1 MTTPVFHR
9 LTVPTYFGGL
19 PSNFDYINNAGAGI
33 PALADGQRAD
43 GINQGT
49 YFVAFTDDGTSKNV
63 NRPAMAL
70 AQNTD
75 FIDNILHADLATEW
89 LSSLKTAG
97 TGGDTGTTISY
108 LLTGP
113 IFMGGV
119 ADTNFAFVILTPD
132 GDQINVAGTQ
142 AVVHTATDLGI
153 PPTPSGGGGFS
164 VGDVQ
169 LTYNVTIPE
178 GVEYYVV
185 FGRRTQLANLAP
197 DALIRSGQRLYPTV
211 FHTQELLR
219 QVHGNNEAWNDPWDS
234 TIFDLTTRG
243 LNGLYSLSTTGGGG
257 TENTPG
263 EGAVATRTAQ
273 ALTMRSQI
281 ADRHMPDPYNA
292 LWLADLT
299 DDAPVNTN
307 SNYGAIGSVG
317 FMAYTKRWSVSGEN
331 PHSPA
336 VAAFANIVR
345 RAQPVGT
352 APSAGQGY
360 WTRITSGASGTIASG
375 SFTGLYFITLDSVSN
390 TYFWQADTNGTKRT
404 AVALGRDLLRL
415 TLSTGNVITVRMVEL
430 LASNSKVVYF
440 TTLDGGPSDDLATL
454 PVIVDS
460 LEWVSPTMVHGNG
473 AMASKQYFLTD
484 PLPGSLPVYNDDG
497 LFLVIPPPATDINS
511 ASSSGY
517 GQYNGPP
524 AGVSMNYFGRDTN
537 LVDGNRIL
545 GWGSYNQSSIQTLGG
560 GLWDELA
567 YLTSDGGLHY
577 GYAQQVYDGYVTNSA
592 DSFLGPTGNN
602 ARFTSP
608 GTVTWTLDLDH
619 FDTFYLD
626 LASGAYTLNIA
637 YVSNQTTDSIDPSG
651 YPLQPG
657 RKIKV
662 IIQQNSAGCV
672 FGATNFLA
680 SAAGKTTTYGDPW
693 GNNVPPL
700 TGAALAIDVYEI
712 EILPFQEPVGKVT
725 RFGNTSANDY
735 VPDRAAWRA
744 VSATDWPT
752 TGQYPGQG
760 SNIQNSFSACWDPFG
775 YRWVVG
781 GWQLSSVL
789 HQPSISTD
797 GGKTWFSYGTGTLSD
812 LVLSTAV
819 CVNPLTGQMIQ
830 ILSPTG
836 AGFGGYASCPFNGTW
851 SYTIVSGSAE
861 PNFVLAAAAW
871 FYTSPSAGEYIVLG
885 VAGSAGTGGA
895 ITSGGG
901 VKSTTG
907 TGWTNIAGALPTAW
921 TSLSGP
927 NSPFNVYS
935 AVATPPGQ
943 ASTAAIF
950 GTTVWNNGT
959 GTYTSVIVTTTD
971 GATFSAVTN
980 PFGSST
986 GNFLNGLAVDNTNPL
1001 QPVFL
1006 ALVGLSGSGE
1016 DNTSVYKSTNNGAT
1030 WTVVKTFDGSLF
1042 GQSNFSGAGIAVI
1055 GQLWV
1060 CALSEGNRGPTV
1072 LYSLDQGATWHYGN
1086 NRLPPSTPGNGL
1098 YQTLVAGDTQFLGI
1112 NGQYYAV
1119 SLPSGISPVQV

>member
-9 LTVPTYFGGL
+9 LTVPTYFGAL
-19 PSNFDYINNAGAGI
+19 PSNYDYINNAVTGT

-43 GINQGT
+43 GINAGT

-75 FIDNILHADLATEW
+75 FIDNILHADLAIEW
-89 LSSLKTAG
+89 PSATMTAG
-97 TGGDTGTTISY
+97 AGGDTGATIPY
-108 LLTGP
+108 ALTGP
-113 IFMGGV
+113 IFMGQ
-119 ADTNFAFVILTPD
+119 DQDQNFGFIILTTG

-142 AVVHTATDLGI
+142 VVVHTATDLGT
-153 PPTPSGGGGFS
+153 PPTAAGSGGFS
-164 VGDVQ
+164 TGDVQ
-169 LTYNVTIPE
+169 LTYNATIPE
-178 GVEYYVV
+178 GVQYRII
-185 FGRRTQLANLAP
+185 FGRRTCLASLPA
-197 DALIRSGQRLYPTV
+197 DALLRGPERLYKTV
-211 FHTQELLR
+211 FNAQELLR
-219 QVHGNNEAWNDPWDS
+219 QLHGNSEAWSDPWDS

-243 LNGLYSLSTTGGGG
+243 LNGLYNLSTTGDGG

-263 EGAVATRTAQ
+263 AGAVAVRTAQ
-273 ALTMRSQI
+273 AMTMKSEI
-281 ADRHMPDPYNA
+281 ADRHMPDAFNA
-292 LWLADLT
+292 AWRADLT
-299 DDAPVNTN
+299 DDAAINTN
-307 SNYGAIGSVG
+307 GNYGAIGSIG
-317 FMAYTKRWSVSGEN
+317 FMAYTKRWSVSGET
-331 PHSPA
+331 PHAPA
-336 VAAFANIVR
+336 VAAFANIIN
-345 RAQPVGT
+345 RAQPVGS

-360 WTRITSGASGTIASG
+360 WTRITGSATGTIASG
-375 SFTGLYFITLDSVSN
+375 SFTGLYYLTLDSVSN

-404 AVALGRDLLRL
+404 AVGLGRDLLRL
-415 TLSTGNVITVRMVEL
+415 TLASGNVIVVRMVEL
-430 LASNSKVVYF
+430 SASNAKVVYF
-440 TTLDGGPSDDLATL
+440 TMLDGGPSDDLDTL
-454 PVIVDS
+454 PVTVTNV
-460 LEWVSPTMVHGNG
+460 EWVTPTMVHGNG

-484 PLPGSLPVYNDDG
+484 PLPGNLPIYNDDG
-497 LFLVIPPPATDINS
+497 LFLVIPPPATDTNS
-511 ASSSGY
+511 ASSAGY

-545 GWGSYNQSSIQTLGG
+545 GWGSFNQSSISGSG
-560 GLWDELA
+560 GLWEELA
-567 YLTSDGGLHY
+567 FLTSDGGVHY
-577 GYAQQVYDGYVTNSA
+577 GYSQQVYAGYNTNST
-592 DSFLGPTGNN
+592 DSDLGVTGNN

-626 LASGAYTLNIA
+626 LASGAYTLNIG
-637 YVSNQTTDSIDPSG
+637 YVSNQTADSISPSG

-662 IIQQNSAGCV
+662 IIQQNSAGCA

-680 SAAGKTTTYGDPW
+680 SAAGKTVNYGDPW
-693 GNNVPPL
+693 GTNVPPL
-700 TGAALAIDVYEI
+700 TGAANAIDIYEI
-712 EILPFQEPVGKVT
+712 EILPFQTPIGMVT
-725 RFGNTSANDY
+725 RFGDTSANDY
-735 VPDRAAWRA
+735 VPDRGAWRA
-744 VSATDWPT
+744 LTAIDWPT

-760 SNIQNSFSACWDPFG
+760 SNMQGSFSACWDPFG

-797 GGKTWFSYGTGTLSD
+797 GGKTWSSYGSGTLSD
-812 LVLSTAV
+812 LMLSIAV
-819 CVNPLTGQMIQ
+819 CVNPLNGEMIQ
-830 ILSPTG
+830 ILGPVST
-836 AGFGGYASCPFNGTW
+836 AFGGYAYCPFNGTW

-871 FYTSPSAGEYIVLG
+871 FYTSPSAGEFIVLG
-885 VAGSAGTGGA
+885 VAGSAGVGGA

-907 TGWTNIAGALPTAW
+907 TSWTNIAGALPAAW
-921 TSLSGP
+921 TGLSGP

-959 GTYTSVIVTTTD
+959 GTYTSVIVSTTD

-980 PFGSST
+980 PFGANN
-986 GNFLNGLAVDNTNPL
+986 GHFLNGLAVDNTNPL

-1006 ALVGLSGSGE
+1006 ALVGLSGSG
-1016 DNTSVYKSTNNGAT
+1016 DGNTSVYKSTDNGAT
-1030 WTVVKTFDGSLF
+1030 WTSIKTFNGSLF
-1042 GQSNFSGAGIAVI
+1042 GQSNFTGAGIAVL

-1072 LYSLDQGATWHYGN
+1072 LWSLDQGATWHYGN
-1086 NRLPPSTPGNGL
+1086 NRLPANPSPGNGL
-1098 YQTLVAGDTQFLGI
+1098 YQTLIAGDTQFLGI

-1119 SLPSGISPVQV
+1119 SLPSGISPIQV